1 LHDALPISK
10 LATADRIY
18 AGGRLVEKQKAWFMK
33 CGAGQGNPLLEASRQ
48 RSGQLSAPLDQTVFS
63 QGPSDARPACRS
75 RKPIHPSVEFEVLF
89 YRQVFVQA
97 EALGHVADAL
107 LDAFRFAYDIEP
119 HDEAAPRA

>member
-1 LHDALPISK
+1 MTALGFVHVVRRDQHARSRGRKTVDALPK

-75 RKPIHPSVEFEVLF
+75 RKPIHPSVE
-89 YRQVFVQA
+89 
-97 EALGHVADAL
+97 
-107 LDAFRFAYDIEP
+107 
-119 HDEAAPRA
+119 